1 MNHEHAHNNHAA
13 SAVTTSLFSI
23 VFSFLA
29 SSHHWL
35 HTGILLIMG
44 SSTNM
49 MATMSGIVWLRRA
62 MIIVTVVTT
71 LYSIFRLL
79 KHKNMP
85 FWMKIMTVLS
95 IIISVGLM
103 IYTLINFGW

>member
-1 MNHEHAHNNHAA
+1 MNHHHTQKNNATT
-13 SAVTTSLFSI
+13 AVATSISSI

-49 MATMSGIVWLRRA
+49 MATMSGIVWLRRL
-62 MIIVTVVTT
+62 MILVTVITSLNSV
-71 LYSIFRLL
+71 YRLL
-79 KHKNMP
+79 RHKHMP
-85 FWMKIMTVLS
+85 IWMKWITVLS
-95 IIISVGLM
+95 IIISFGL
-103 IYTLINFGW
+103 IGYTLFTFGW